1 MYFPALNFPALDCT
15 ALYHTAMHI
24 HALHFSTLNYTS
36 MHCKL
41 LLCTRASKSCR
52 HADARLRKFFQ
63 NMRKYF
69 TFERESG
76 ENCPNFVF
84 LAQSDKV
91 FFLFWKC
98 SRRKRRSALHYATLH
113 RTIMHCSALQ
123 ACTYCPILDRYWR
136 I

>member
-1 MYFPALNFPALDCT
+1 MSGLRLYCTNKYCTQLHCTALHCNVHYYDAMYFPALNFPALDCT

-52 HADARLRKFFQ
+52 HADAHLRKFFQ
-63 NMRKYF
+63 NMCKYF

-91 FFLFWKC
+91 FILKMQ
-98 SRRKRRSALHYATLH
+98 SAEVTLS
-113 RTIMHCSALQ
+113 TS
-123 ACTYCPILDRYWR
+123 
-136 I
+136 